1 MPAKKPW
8 PPETIARLRAAWE
21 SGVSATRIGAELGFT
36 KNAIIGK
43 ARREG
48 LSPRD
53 TRFAAELAVKVE
65 TEQDRDTIRQLRPT
79 HSVSHIKA
87 VTGIGWRRLLR
98 VAESLGLPPKASVII
113 ERNKASPRHGAKVSG
128 ARVRTSRSK
137 RAAKTLAVP
146 LSASGGRTVC
156 PTSGLTLPGV
166 APETLQQRRVFSG
179 KQCKM
184 VVSGDDEP
192 LRFCD
197 QPVIASAKGQH
208 CASPY
213 CLEHYAA
220 AYIGTNKDMGE
231 PNKLRWRA

>member
-1 MPAKKPW
+1 VPAKKPW

-43 ARREG
+43 ARRLH

-53 TRFAAELAVKVE
+53 TRFAAEIATKIE
-65 TEQDRDTIRQLRPT
+65 TEEERDTIRRLWRT

-98 VAESLGLPPKASVII
+98 VAESLGLPPKATVII
-113 ERNKASPRHGAKVSG
+113 ERNRASPPRGAKVSG
-128 ARVRTSRSK
+128 AQVRTSRSK
-137 RAAKTLAVP
+137 RAAKT
-146 LSASGGRTVC
+146 SAAPPSARGGRTVC
-156 PTSGLTLPGV
+156 PTSGITLPGV
-166 APETLQQRRVFSG
+166 APETLMQRRVFSG
-179 KQCKM
+179 KLCKA
-184 VVSGDDEP
+184 VIGGERRAVQ
-192 LRFCD
+192 FCD

-213 CLEHYAA
+213 CLQHYAA
-220 AYIGTNKDMGE
+220 AYIGTNRDMGE
-231 PNKLRWRA
+231 PNKLRFRP

>member
-53 TRFAAELAVKVE
+53 ARFAADLAVKVE
-65 TEQDRDTIRQLRPT
+65 TEQDRETIRRLWPT
-79 HSVSHIKA
+79 HSITHIKA
-87 VTGIGWRRLLR
+87 FTGIGWRRILR
-98 VAESLGLPPKASVII
+98 IADSLGLPSKATVII
-113 ERNKASPRHGAKVSG
+113 DRNRASPPRGAGVSG
-128 ARVRTSRSK
+128 AQIRTSRSK
-137 RAAKTLAVP
+137 RAART
-146 LSASGGRTVC
+146 SAAPPSARGGWASF
-156 PTSGLTLPGV
+156 PPPASDLPGV
-166 APETLQQRRVFSG
+166 APDTLQQRRVFLG
-179 KQCKM
+179 TQCKA
-184 VVSGDDEP
+184 VIGGERRAV
-192 LRFCD
+192 RFCD

-220 AYIGTNKDMGE
+220 AYIGTNKDLGE

>member
-65 TEQDRDTIRQLRPT
+65 TEQDRDTIRRLWAT

-98 VAESLGLPPKASVII
+98 VADSLGLPPKATVII

-128 ARVRTSRSK
+128 AQIRTSRSK
-137 RAAKTLAVP
+137 RAART
-146 LSASGGRTVC
+146 SAAPPSAPGGRTVC
-156 PTSGLTLPGV
+156 PTSEPTLPGV
-166 APETLQQRRVFSG
+166 APETLMQRRVFSER
-179 KQCKM
+179 QCKAPI
-184 VVSGDDEP
+184 GQRREF
-192 LRFCD
+192 RFCD
-197 QPVIASAKGQH
+197 APVIENAKG

-220 AYIGTNKDMGE
+220 FYIGTNKDLGE